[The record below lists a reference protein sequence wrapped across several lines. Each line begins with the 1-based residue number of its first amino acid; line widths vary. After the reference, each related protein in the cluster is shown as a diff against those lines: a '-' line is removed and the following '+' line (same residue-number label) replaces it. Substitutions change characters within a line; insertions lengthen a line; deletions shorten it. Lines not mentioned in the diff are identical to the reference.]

1 MLSCKVFNIFSVIF
15 VLVFTF
21 QTSASD
27 KTTPDKIQSAFEV
40 ATKFTVKVR
49 SVIKNPSVKDR
60 RGVFTGAGFLVDKSR
75 GYIVTNAHVTG
86 RNPSKIEVKFKDDKY
101 VRAKAIYIDPYL
113 DFALLKVEIID
124 IPVQATQVKID
135 CYERPVVGRSVGA
148 FGHPFGL
155 DFTGTRG
162 IVSGDKFKWS
172 RNWIQTDAAINSGN
186 SGGPLLAL
194 EDGRV
199 IGINTAGLS
208 KDTSDG
214 IGFAIPARE
223 FCPIIDRVKA
233 GLDPSPVSVPVEI
246 SVDHD
251 SDKGLNVLWVY
262 SKGQGGWDLRVG
274 DRVIGLKQKSET
286 KKASPIKNAGDLYNA
301 LRQVTETTGILKI
314 KRDNKDR
321 EITVPIKRMSKL
333 LDRTYLYFSGITIAP
348 RVFRDDEVNNPEGYL
363 FVHDVKRRS
372 SADVFGL
379 KAYDML
385 ASVDGKLFRSTS
397 SLEDYLLSKAGQKV
411 TISVYR
417 RRYSFN
423 TRSTY
428 LLKELKVED
437 LIKIRAG
444 ADK

>member
-1 MLSCKVFNIFSVIF
+1 VLFHKVLYVFSLIFSL
-15 VLVFTF
+15 VLTV
-21 QTSASD
+21 QTSASE
-27 KTTPDKIQSAFEV
+27 KSIPDNTKSSFEA

-75 GYIVTNAHVTG
+75 GWIVTNAHVTG
-86 RNPSKIEVKFKDDKY
+86 RNPSKIEVKFKGEAY
-101 VRAKAIYIDPYL
+101 VRAKPIYIDPYL
-113 DFALLKVEIID
+113 DFALLEMGKTK

-135 CYERPVVGRSVGA
+135 CYERPAVGSSVGA

-162 IVSGDKFKWS
+162 IVSGDQFKWS

-223 FCPIIDRVKA
+223 FCPIIDRAKA
-233 GLDPSPVSVPVEI
+233 GMDPSPVAVPVEI

-262 SKGQGGWDLRVG
+262 SKGKGGWDLRVG
-274 DRVIGLKQKSET
+274 DKVIGLKQKLET

-314 KRDNKDR
+314 KRDNKDL
-321 EITVPIKRMSKL
+321 EIAVPIKRMSKL

-379 KAYDML
+379 QAYDML

-397 SLEDYLLSKAGQKV
+397 SLADYLLSKAGQKV
-411 TISVYR
+411 TLSVYR

-428 LLKELKVED
+428 LLKEIKVED
-437 LIKIRAG
+437 LRKIRAG
-444 ADK
+444 EDK